1 MAGLAGCLLF
11 GPLFTRLRA
20 VHIPLLALELL
31 VLAGAAGT
39 ALFPSHTGIY
49 GGILLLGFCFNGW
62 GTVSVTALMNMDGMT
77 PRLMGGAVAIYSGL
91 GGIAAVC
98 VPGMFSFFQAR
109 FGIRSALA
117 LFCLFVLP
125 ALAGTG
131 LYALLCRRR
140 GA

>member
-1 MAGLAGCLLF
+1 MISVAGLAGCLLC

-39 ALFPSHTGIY
+39 ALFPSHAGIY

-77 PRLMGGAVAIYSGL
+77 PRG
-91 GGIAAVC
+91 
-98 VPGMFSFFQAR
+98 
-109 FGIRSALA
+109 
-117 LFCLFVLP
+117 
-125 ALAGTG
+125 
-131 LYALLCRRR
+131 
-140 GA
+140 